1 LELERVFMLLSLSA
15 VLGAYL
21 IGAIPIGYAI
31 ARARGVDIRRVG
43 SGNIGATNV
52 LRRLGKGAAF
62 ATLLG
67 DVAKGA
73 LAVHL
78 GLWLGG
84 GAPSWGAAA
93 AVLAVA
99 GNCWSPFLGFKGG
112 KGVATALGTI
122 LRLVPWATLPAALV
136 WIVIL
141 LTFRYVS
148 LASVTAAAGLPL
160 GLFLLRAPG
169 PALLSGLLIAALIIF
184 RHQKNLGRLF
194 QGTEPK
200 LGQSAASP

>member
-1 LELERVFMLLSLSA
+1 MALSLSA
-15 VLGAYL
+15 VVLAYL

-93 AVLAVA
+93 AALAVA

-136 WIVIL
+136 WVVIL

-169 PALLSGLLIAALIIF
+169 PVLLSGLLIAALIVF

>member
-1 LELERVFMLLSLSA
+1 MLLSLSA

-21 IGAIPIGYAI
+21 IGAIPIGYVI
-31 ARARGVDIRRVG
+31 ARSRGVDIRRVG

-52 LRRLGKGAAF
+52 LRGLGKGAAL

-84 GAPSWGAAA
+84 APSWGAAA
-93 AVLAVA
+93 AVLAVV

-122 LRLVPWATLPAALV
+122 LRLIPWATLPAALV

-148 LASVTAAAGLPL
+148 LASMTAAAGLPL
-160 GLFLLRAPG
+160 GLFLLGAPG
-169 PALLSGLLIAALIIF
+169 PVLLSGLLIAALIIF
-184 RHQKNLGRLF
+184 RHQNNLGRLF

>member
-1 LELERVFMLLSLSA
+1 MALSLLA
-15 VLGAYL
+15 LPLAYL
-21 IGAIPIGYAI
+21 IGAIPIGYLI
-31 ARARGVDIRRVG
+31 ARSRGTDIRQIG

-52 LRRLGKGAAF
+52 LRGLGKGAAL

-84 GAPSWGAAA
+84 ARSWGAAA
-93 AVLAVA
+93 AVLAVV
-99 GNCWSPFLGFKGG
+99 GNCWSPFLAFKGG
-112 KGVATALGTI
+112 KGVATGLGTI
-122 LRLVPWATLPAALV
+122 LRLIPWATLPAALV
-136 WIVIL
+136 WVVIL

-160 GLFLLRAPG
+160 GLLLLGASWPV
-169 PALLSGLLIAALIIF
+169 LMSGLLIAAVIIL
-184 RHQKNLGRLF
+184 RHGENLGRLF

-200 LGQSAASP
+200 LWRSAASQ

>member
-1 LELERVFMLLSLSA
+1 MALSLLA
-15 VLGAYL
+15 LPLAYL
-21 IGAIPIGYAI
+21 VGAIPIGYLI
-31 ARARGVDIRRVG
+31 ARSRGTDIRQIG

-52 LRRLGKGAAF
+52 LRGLGKGAAV

-84 GAPSWGAAA
+84 AWWGAAA
-93 AVLAVA
+93 AVLAVV
-99 GNCWSPFLGFKGG
+99 GNCWSPFLAFKGG
-112 KGVATALGTI
+112 KGVATGLGTV
-122 LRLVPWATLPAALV
+122 LRLIPWATLPAALV
-136 WIVIL
+136 WVVIL

-148 LASVTAAAGLPL
+148 LASVAAAAGLPL
-160 GLFLLRAPG
+160 GLLLLGAPG
-169 PALLSGLLIAALIIF
+169 SVLVSGLLIAAVIIL
-184 RHQKNLGRLF
+184 RHGENLWRLF

-200 LGQSAASP
+200 LWRSAASR